1 MRQVALI
8 TIMAQIGSFVPASYA
23 KIGIVDK
30 IFTRVGASDDLGM
43 GQSTFMVEMME
54 VADILKNATK
64 NSLVILDEIGRGTST
79 YDGLSIAWSVV
90 EYMANKDNIGC
101 KTLFATHYH
110 ELTQLEE
117 KIDGVKNYSIAVK
130 EKGEDIIFLR
140 KIIPEGTDESYG
152 IHVAKLAGVPQTVIK
167 RSNEI
172 LRTLERKVKV
182 NDNVTNNRKTVEGQL
197 DMYNYKL
204 ADIAHEIDKIN
215 VNELT
220 PIDAL
225 NVIVKIKEKMG

>member
-1 MRQVALI
+1 M
-8 TIMAQIGSFVPASYA
+8 
-23 KIGIVDK
+23 
-30 IFTRVGASDDLGM
+30 
-43 GQSTFMVEMME
+43 
-54 VADILKNATK
+54 
-64 NSLVILDEIGRGTST
+64 
-79 YDGLSIAWSVV
+79 
-90 EYMANKDNIGC
+90 
-101 KTLFATHYH
+101 
-110 ELTQLEE
+110 EE
-117 KIDGVKNYSIAVK
+117 KLDGVKNYSIAVK

-172 LRTLERKVKV
+172 LRTLERKV
-182 NDNVTNNRKTVEGQL
+182 NDNATNNKKTVEGQL